1 MLNKIT
7 TNFKK
12 IAILNSKKIYVMNYL
27 VLFITS
33 ILYGIYILTISASQH
48 VGFQQILKSSPYTAI
63 MFIVILL
70 NLLVG
75 YALWVKGSDGMSN
88 NKRNRFLLMDLALC
102 QLIVGNIFSF
112 IAFLSTFI
120 SFKNQPDNNI
130 ESTRNSLTGTVA
142 VATILYVLCFFLLI
156 RLTIH

>member
-1 MLNKIT
+1 MLNKLT

-12 IAILNSKKIYVMNYL
+12 ITLLNSKKIYMMNYL

-33 ILYGIYILTISASQH
+33 ILYGIYIFTVSLSQNI
-48 VGFQQILKSSPYTAI
+48 GFQQILKSSPYTAI

-75 YALWVKGSDGMSN
+75 YALWVKGNDGISN
-88 NKRNRFLLMDLALC
+88 NKKNRFLLIDLAIC
-102 QLIVGNIFSF
+102 QLIVGNIFSS
-112 IAFLSTFI
+112 IAFLSTYI
-120 SFKNQPDNNI
+120 TFKNQPDNEI
-130 ESTRNSLTGTVA
+130 ASSRNSLTGTVV
-142 VATILYVLCFFLLI
+142 VATVLYTLCFFLLI